1 MSGSTASSAG
11 AAKGSSAIG
20 GIGGAISGSI
30 GASRGAASGS
40 SPKGGIGGAGGASIS
55 GIGGIGG
62 AINGSTGASTGA
74 ANGSSPIGGIGGAG
88 GASMPGIGGIGGAIN
103 GSTGASTGAANG
115 SSPIGGIGGAGG
127 ASISGIGGIGGAG
140 GASIS
145 GIGGIAGIP
154 GGAGGAFISG
164 IGGAG
169 GASISGIAGI
179 PGGAGGA
186 SISGIGGAGGA
197 SISGM
202 AGIPGGA
209 GGASMPGIGGIG
221 GAGGASIAG
230 IGGIGGMPG
239 GAGGASIAGIGGI
252 GGIPGGAGGASAA
265 GGAGGAG
272 GIGGI
277 GGSPGGIGGFSSLIY
292 NSSVASAQG
301 GISSIPNEHITVLP
315 VGFHFLGRFLS
326 DLVESLRV
334 LDVGWVRGSSM
345 VGMDSGTP
353 PVLFVV
359 GTAGAG
365 KSSLV
370 TSFQRWSR
378 FLETDAI
385 AVNLDPGA
393 ERVHY
398 DAEFDVR
405 DLISLT
411 EVMGEYDLGPNGAQ
425 ILAADLLAAQAG
437 DVAAQLHALTGEVMI
452 VDTPGQVELFAFR
465 EASNHLIEVIG
476 REQSA
481 IIYLF
486 DPMLSR
492 SPSGFVSQMLLSSI
506 VEFRLG
512 LPTKNFLSKADLLD
526 PDELAQIL
534 EWSERLEILELALY
548 DEAGG
553 QRTEFAINQLRM
565 MQEFAQAPGLTP
577 LSSELEEG
585 LADILTFAQALFGG
599 MSDARDGFAAD
610 NDDEKN

>member
-1 MSGSTASSAG
+1 MSGSAG
-11 AAKGSSAIG
+11 ASIGGASGSAAIG
-20 GIGGAISGSI
+20 GIGGAMSGSA
-30 GASRGAASGS
+30 GASVGGASGS
-40 SPKGGIGGAGGASIS
+40 AA
-55 GIGGIGG
+55 IGGIGG
-62 AINGSTGASTGA
+62 AMSGSAGASIGGA
-74 ANGSSPIGGIGGAG
+74 SGSAAIGGIGGAMSGSAGASIG
-88 GASMPGIGGIGGAIN
+88 GASGSAAIGGIGGIG
-103 GSTGASTGAANG
+103 
-115 SSPIGGIGGAGG
+115 
-127 ASISGIGGIGGAG
+127 
-140 GASIS
+140 
-145 GIGGIAGIP
+145 
-154 GGAGGAFISG
+154 
-164 IGGAG
+164 
-169 GASISGIAGI
+169 GI

-197 SISGM
+197 SISGIGG
-202 AGIPGGA
+202 AGGASISGIGGIGGIPGGA
-209 GGASMPGIGGIG
+209 GGASISGIGGIGGMPGGAGGASISGIGGAGGASISGIGGIGGIAGMPG

-230 IGGIGGMPG
+230 IAGIPG

-252 GGIPGGAGGASAA
+252 GGIPGGAGGASIEGIGGIGGRPGGA
-265 GGAGGAG
+265 GGAASAGGAG

-277 GGSPGGIGGFSSLIY
+277 GGIAGIPGGIGGFSSLIY

-301 GISSIPNEHITVLP
+301 GINSIPKEHITVLP
-315 VGFHFLGRFLS
+315 FGFRECCSFERQWS
-326 DLVESLRV
+326 RTIRT
-334 LDVGWVRGSSM
+334 LDVGWGGGYSM

-437 DVAAQLHALTGEVMI
+437 DVAAQLHALSGEVMI

-512 LPTKNFLSKADLLD
+512 LPTKNFLSKADLLE

-534 EWSERLEILELALY
+534 EWSERLEILEMALY

>member
-1 MSGSTASSAG
+1 MRGSAG
-11 AAKGSSAIG
+11 ASIGGASGSAAIG
-20 GIGGAISGSI
+20 GIGG
-30 GASRGAASGS
+30 
-40 SPKGGIGGAGGASIS
+40 
-55 GIGGIGG
+55 
-62 AINGSTGASTGA
+62 
-74 ANGSSPIGGIGGAG
+74 
-88 GASMPGIGGIGGAIN
+88 MP
-103 GSTGASTGAANG
+103 
-115 SSPIGGIGGAGG
+115 
-127 ASISGIGGIGGAG
+127 GGAG

-145 GIGGIAGIP
+145 GIGGIAGM
-154 GGAGGAFISG
+154 
-164 IGGAG
+164 
-169 GASISGIAGI
+169 

-186 SISGIGGAGGA
+186 SIGG
-197 SISGM
+197 
-202 AGIPGGA
+202 
-209 GGASMPGIGGIG
+209 
-221 GAGGASIAG
+221 IAG
-230 IGGIGGMPG
+230 IPG

-252 GGIPGGAGGASAA
+252 GGIPGGAGGASIEGIGGIGGRPGGA
-265 GGAGGAG
+265 GGAPSAGGAG

-277 GGSPGGIGGFSSLIY
+277 GGIAGIPGGIGGFSSLIY

-301 GISSIPNEHITVLP
+301 GINSIPKEHITVLP
-315 VGFHFLGRFLS
+315 FGFRECCCFGRQLS
-326 DLVESLRV
+326 RTIRT
-334 LDVGWVRGSSM
+334 LDVGWGGGYSM

-437 DVAAQLHALTGEVMI
+437 DVAAQLHALSGEVMI

-512 LPTKNFLSKADLLD
+512 LPTKNFLSKADLLE

-534 EWSERLEILELALY
+534 EWSERLEILEMALY